1 MAAKEIATK
10 EVAELQH
17 LIQGVAKNF
26 VERVYGP
33 QGMPWGTQFTELEEI
48 AVQIGQAVSRAM
60 CNQAL
65 QQQALQQQALQQQAH
80 EATPSVCPDCG
91 QAGQPAV
98 PEPRLL
104 TTRAGETHWQE
115 PQHYCRHCRRS
126 FFPSVEEPGD

>member
-1 MAAKEIATK
+1 MAAKPIATQQ
-10 EVAELQH
+10 VDELRH

-65 QQQALQQQALQQQAH
+65 QQQALQQQALQQQALQQQAH
-80 EATPSVCPDCG
+80 EATPLVCPDCG

-115 PQHYCRHCRRS
+115 PQHYCR
-126 FFPSVEEPGD
+126 